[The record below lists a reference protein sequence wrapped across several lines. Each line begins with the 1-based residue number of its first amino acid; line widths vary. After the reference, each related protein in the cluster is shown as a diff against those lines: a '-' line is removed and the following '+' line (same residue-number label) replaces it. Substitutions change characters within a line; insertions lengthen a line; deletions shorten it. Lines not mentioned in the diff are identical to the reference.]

1 MIISIINQKG
11 GVGKSTTANALGA
24 GLSLRGYKVLYID
37 LDAQGNLSYSMNA
50 LGKKDTTNSI
60 DVLMN
65 AAKGVPIIK
74 NTIVHTEQGDIV
86 PAAPTLASADLMLT
100 NIGKEY
106 TLKYAI
112 EPIRDDYDVI
122 VIDTPPAL
130 GILAVNALTASDSV
144 VVPAQADA
152 YSLQG
157 IGMLHQTVLAVRRYC
172 NSDLKISGILI
183 TRYSSRAILTRQM
196 TQMMED
202 TAEKLHTVVYRTKI
216 RECIALKE
224 AQAAQQSIFEYAPK
238 SNASIDYNA
247 FIDELLHQQPIERK

>member
-50 LGKKDTTNSI
+50 LGKKDMTNSI

-86 PAAPTLASADLMLT
+86 PATPTLASADLMLT

-112 EPIRDDYDVI
+112 EPIRNDYDVI
-122 VIDTPPAL
+122 IIDTPPAL
-130 GILAVNALTASDSV
+130 GILTVNALTASDSV
-144 VVPAQADA
+144 IVPAQADA

-157 IGMLHQTVLAVRRYC
+157 IGMLHQTVIAVRRYC
-172 NSDLKISGILI
+172 NKELKINGILI
-183 TRYSSRAILTRQM
+183 TRYSPRAILTRQM
-196 TQMMED
+196 TKLLED
-202 TAEKLHTVVYRTKI
+202 TAAALHTVVYQTKI
-216 RECIALKE
+216 RECIAMKE